1 MKKEV
6 AKNGNSALSQ
16 LWRWA
21 GSDTAG
27 GSSSRFSHF
36 SMEGVS
42 WGKRGWHVQGTE
54 KNGYPGLITSCYSLP
69 LYQSL
74 KLDYLVLVPYQIF

>member
-1 MKKEV
+1 MV
-6 AKNGNSALSQ
+6 IQ
-16 LWRWA
+16 LFHSSGGGLVLIQQVVQA
-21 GSDTAG
+21 

-69 LYQSL
+69 LYQSF